1 MALASATDLRKVIG
15 PSGSRIT
22 PLVTIGHDAD
32 VGHHGVGYISPIAF
46 SQRGSQST
54 DTHAAA
60 MCGYCGASAR
70 IKFDDEQFAAL
81 FNELQARGDKQ
92 KLMQFVRPLETLY
105 TFCATIH
112 Y

>member
-1 MALASATDLRKVIG
+1 MPPSDCGVIHQIAEFVIEYANFRLFSERFFTYPIPSSFPSQSLALADTQ
-15 PSGSRIT
+15 
-22 PLVTIGHDAD
+22 
-32 VGHHGVGYISPIAF
+32 YI
-46 SQRGSQST
+46 
-54 DTHAAA
+54 
-60 MCGYCGASAR
+60 
-70 IKFDDEQFAAL
+70 